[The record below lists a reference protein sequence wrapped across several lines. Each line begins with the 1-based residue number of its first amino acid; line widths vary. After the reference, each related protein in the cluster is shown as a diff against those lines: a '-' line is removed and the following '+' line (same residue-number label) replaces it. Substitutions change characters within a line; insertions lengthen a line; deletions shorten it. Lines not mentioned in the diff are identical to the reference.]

1 MPKYKPIH
9 RQIVDPLGVDTS
21 IAPRPMVMGSD
32 DSRNKISKETS
43 GEPLVNFL
51 GKTNPYIDY
60 QSIDILLS
68 LQHPRSD
75 GYDELCFIVMGQV
88 KELLFKGFHFELVN
102 AQMQIR
108 DGNINNALEILTRAI
123 AYAKYIAD
131 TWNVLSTISTEGFSE
146 FRNNLGTASG
156 QLSFMYRHVEFVLGN
171 KSKKLATAHK
181 NVEHVWPEIENSL
194 KSPSLYDDVIALLQR
209 RGFGIDQNMLK
220 RNWAQPY
227 EANASVEAAWLTIY
241 KEASLEND
249 LYSLGEK
256 LTSLDENFSIY
267 RWRHFLTVQK
277 IIGYKPGTG
286 GSAGVGWLENV
297 TAHRFFPELWSIRTK
312 L

>member
-43 GEPLVNFL
+43 GEPLVNYL

-88 KELLFKGFHFELVN
+88 KEMLFKGFHFELVN

>member
-43 GEPLVNFL
+43 GEPLVNYL

-88 KELLFKGFHFELVN
+88 KEMLFKGFHFELVN

-286 GSAGVGWLENV
+286 GSAGVGWLESV
-297 TAHRFFPELWSIRTK
+297 TSHRFFPELWSIRTK

>member
-43 GEPLVNFL
+43 GEPLVNYL

-88 KELLFKGFHFELVN
+88 KEMLFKGFHFELVN

-209 RGFGIDQNMLK
+209 RGFSIDQTMLK

-297 TAHRFFPELWSIRTK
+297 TSHRFFPELWSIRTK

>member
-1 MPKYKPIH
+1 MPKYKPIN

-43 GEPLVNFL
+43 GEPLVNYL

-88 KELLFKGFHFELVN
+88 KEMLFKGFHFELVN

>member
-1 MPKYKPIH
+1 MPKYKPYKTE
-9 RQIVDPLGVDTS
+9 IVDPTGVDTS
-21 IAPRPMVMGSD
+21 ILPRPMEMGSD
-32 DSRNKISKETS
+32 ETRNAKVKETS
-43 GEPLVNFL
+43 GEPIVDYA

-68 LQHPRSD
+68 LQHPRSE

-88 KELLFKGFHFELVN
+88 KEMLFKGFHFELTN

-108 DGNINNALEILTRAI
+108 EDNLENAMEILTRAI
-123 AYAKYIAD
+123 AYAKHIAD

-156 QLSFMYRHVEFVLGN
+156 QLSFMYRHVEFILGN

-181 NVEHVWPEIENSL
+181 NVSHVWPEIERSL
-194 KSPSLYDDVIALLQR
+194 NAPSLYDDVIQLLNR
-209 RGFGIDQNMLK
+209 RGYVIDGEMLDRDWSK
-220 RNWAQPY
+220 AYQHNT
-227 EANASVEAAWLTIY
+227 SVEEAWLKIY
-241 KEASLEND
+241 QKADPKND
-249 LYSLGEK
+249 LYNLGEK

-286 GSAGVGWLENV
+286 GSSGVGWLEKV
-297 TAHRFFPELWSIRTK
+297 TGHRFFPELWSIKTN

>member
-1 MPKYKPIH
+1 MPRYKPIN

-88 KELLFKGFHFELVN
+88 KEMLFKGFHFELVN

-209 RGFGIDQNMLK
+209 RGFGIDQKMLK

-241 KEASLEND
+241 KEASLDND

-286 GSAGVGWLENV
+286 GSAGVGWLESV
-297 TAHRFFPELWSIRTK
+297 TSHRFFPELWSIRTK

>member
-43 GEPLVNFL
+43 GEPLVNYL

-88 KELLFKGFHFELVN
+88 KEMLFKGFHFELVN

-209 RGFGIDQNMLK
+209 RGFRIDQKMLK

-297 TAHRFFPELWSIRTK
+297 TSHRFFPELWSIRTK

>member
-1 MPKYKPIH
+1 MPKYKPIN

-43 GEPLVNFL
+43 GEPLVNYL

-88 KELLFKGFHFELVN
+88 KEMLFKGFHFELVN

-209 RGFGIDQNMLK
+209 RGFGIDQKMLK

-241 KEASLEND
+241 KEASLDND

-297 TAHRFFPELWSIRTK
+297 TSHRFFPELWSIRTK

>member
-1 MPKYKPIH
+1 MPKYKPIN

-43 GEPLVNFL
+43 GEPLVNYL

-88 KELLFKGFHFELVN
+88 KEMLFKGFHFELVN

-209 RGFGIDQNMLK
+209 RGFSIDQNMLK

-297 TAHRFFPELWSIRTK
+297 TSHRFFPELWSIRTK

>member
-43 GEPLVNFL
+43 GEPLVNYL

>member
-1 MPKYKPIH
+1 MPRYKPIN

-88 KELLFKGFHFELVN
+88 KEMLFKGFHFELVN

-209 RGFGIDQNMLK
+209 RGFGIDQKMLK

-241 KEASLEND
+241 KEASLDND

-277 IIGYKPGTG
+277 IKSVI
-286 GSAGVGWLENV
+286 
-297 TAHRFFPELWSIRTK
+297 
-312 L
+312 

>member
-43 GEPLVNFL
+43 GEPLVNYL

-88 KELLFKGFHFELVN
+88 KEMLFKGFHFELVN

-297 TAHRFFPELWSIRTK
+297 TAHRFVPELWSIRTK

>member
-1 MPKYKPIH
+1 MPRYKPIN

-43 GEPLVNFL
+43 GEPLVNYL

-88 KELLFKGFHFELVN
+88 KEMLFKGFHFELVN

>member
-1 MPKYKPIH
+1 M
-9 RQIVDPLGVDTS
+9 DPLGVDTS

-32 DSRNKISKETS
+32 DSRIKISKETS

-75 GYDELCFIVMGQV
+75 GCDELCFIVMGQV

-194 KSPSLYDDVIALLQR
+194 KSPSLYDDVIALLHR
-209 RGFGIDQNMLK
+209 RGFEIDHKMLK

-227 EANASVEAAWLTIY
+227 EANVSVEAAWLTIY
-241 KEASLEND
+241 KEASLDND

-297 TAHRFFPELWSIRTK
+297 TSHRFFPELWSIRTK

>member
-43 GEPLVNFL
+43 GEPLVNYL

-88 KELLFKGFHFELVN
+88 KEMLFKGFHFELVN

-286 GSAGVGWLENV
+286 GSAGVGWRENV

>member
-1 MPKYKPIH
+1 MPKYKPIN

-88 KELLFKGFHFELVN
+88 KEMLFKGFHFELVN

>member
-1 MPKYKPIH
+1 MPKYKPIN

-88 KELLFKGFHFELVN
+88 KEMLFKGFHFELVN

-286 GSAGVGWLENV
+286 GSAGVGWLESV
-297 TAHRFFPELWSIRTK
+297 TSHRFFPELWSIRTK

>member
-1 MPKYKPIH
+1 MPRYKPIN

-43 GEPLVNFL
+43 GEPLVNYL

-88 KELLFKGFHFELVN
+88 KEMLFKGFHFELVN

-209 RGFGIDQNMLK
+209 RGFGIDQKMLK

>member
-1 MPKYKPIH
+1 M
-9 RQIVDPLGVDTS
+9 DPLGVDTS

-32 DSRNKISKETS
+32 DSRIKISKETS

-194 KSPSLYDDVIALLQR
+194 KSPSLYDDVIALLHR
-209 RGFGIDQNMLK
+209 RGFEIDHKMLK

-227 EANASVEAAWLTIY
+227 EANVSVEAAWLTIY
-241 KEASLEND
+241 KEASLDND

-297 TAHRFFPELWSIRTK
+297 TSHRFFPELWSIRTK

>member
-1 MPKYKPIH
+1 MPRYKPIN

-88 KELLFKGFHFELVN
+88 KEMLFKGFHFELVN

-209 RGFGIDQNMLK
+209 RGFRIDQKMLK

>member
-1 MPKYKPIH
+1 MPRYKPIS

-32 DSRNKISKETS
+32 DSRIKISKETS

-194 KSPSLYDDVIALLQR
+194 KSPSLYDDVIALLHR
-209 RGFGIDQNMLK
+209 RGFEIDHKMLK

-227 EANASVEAAWLTIY
+227 EANVSVEAAWLTIY
-241 KEASLEND
+241 KEASLDND

-297 TAHRFFPELWSIRTK
+297 TSHRFFPELWSIRTK

>member
-1 MPKYKPIH
+1 MPKYKPINK
-9 RQIVDPLGVDTS
+9 QIVDPLGVDTS

-43 GEPLVNFL
+43 GEPLVNYL

-88 KELLFKGFHFELVN
+88 KEMLFKGFHFELVN

-209 RGFGIDQNMLK
+209 RGFSIDQNMLK

-241 KEASLEND
+241 KEASLDND

-297 TAHRFFPELWSIRTK
+297 TSHRFFPELWSIRTK